1 MTELADHLDE
11 RRTVPPRGG
20 RSIALPEPTVLPEP
34 HTRTARHQ
42 ADLDNIPV
50 PLTPLVGREREIAA
64 VAEMMRRP
72 DMRLLTLTGPGG
84 VGKTRLAIAV
94 GAELRHDFAD
104 GVCFVALGRVSSP
117 DRVPFALAEALGLRE
132 DVGRPLMAVLRE
144 RLRGRGEMLLIL
156 DNVEHVVEA
165 ASQLADLLVSA
176 PNVHVLATS
185 RQLLRISGE
194 REYAVP
200 PLLLPEPLDP
210 PPPDQFTQY
219 EAVRLFVQRAEVART
234 DFTVTNETASVIAE
248 ICHRLDGLPLAIEL
262 AAARIRVMSP
272 DTLLARMGQR
282 LPLLVGGGR
291 DMPERQRTLRATISW
306 SFEALASDEQLLF
319 ERLSVFPGGFDESAA
334 AAVAIPP
341 LCLDPALQLLDRLTA
356 LADKSLLRRR
366 VDDQGESRFGM
377 LETIREFAL
386 DRLIERGEDGT
397 VRLAHA
403 TYFLDLAE
411 EAGSKLAGPEQ
422 QKWFLR
428 LKDEHDNF
436 RSALGWA
443 IAAGEAEIAQ
453 RIAAALWKFWGKGG
467 FQREARNW
475 MEQGLALPVETPAAV
490 RATAHHTLG
499 NIGLYLGDYDLAERQ
514 FRAGFDLR
522 QSTGDDRA
530 LAASFNGLGLVAF
543 YRGHYDEARQYHM
556 NAAERWRAVG
566 HEQGLGNSLSNL
578 GNISGALGEYEESR
592 CWHEQ
597 ALAARERIGDADA
610 AAYSRFNLGEDACNA
625 GRLVAAE
632 SFLQEALATFRAL
645 DDRLGVGYVLDVL
658 GRVALGRGALPE
670 AAERFTEAFA
680 LRHAAGDCRGQIEC
694 LEGIS
699 EMAVVL
705 GNPALAARLMAAA
718 AAHRTAIAV
727 PPKPVDQARHVRTGQ
742 EIRAAIPAEEFAS
755 ATAEGA
761 AYSLDEAASA
771 AAQVIAAARG
781 ISNSETDFA
790 AAELVPSTPFG
801 LTRREAEVLALLG
814 ARFSNKEI
822 AEILFVSPRTVGS
835 HVGEVLAKLGVR
847 NRREAAKMATLLGL
861 SPDPPDMST
870 FDSTGSTSGAA
881 NQ

>member
-1 MTELADHLDE
+1 MTELTDHLDE
-11 RRTVPPRGG
+11 RHAAPS
-20 RSIALPEPTVLPEP
+20 RSDRNIALPISTVLSAP
-34 HTRTARHQ
+34 HPRTVRQ
-42 ADLDNIPV
+42 SDDLDNIPV

-64 VAEMMRRP
+64 VAEMLRRSE
-72 DMRLLTLTGPGG
+72 MRLLTLTGPGG

-165 ASQLADLLVSA
+165 APELADLLVSA

-194 REYAVP
+194 HEYSVP

-210 PPPDQFTQY
+210 PPADQFTQY
-219 EAVRLFVQRAEVART
+219 EAVRLFVQRAEVACPG
-234 DFTVTNETASVIAE
+234 FKVTKETASVIAE

-282 LPLLVGGGR
+282 LPFLVGGGR
-291 DMPERQRTLRATISW
+291 DMPERQRTLRATIGW
-306 SFEALASDEQLLF
+306 SFEALAPEEQLLF

-334 AAVAIPP
+334 AAIAFPP
-341 LCLDPALQLLDRLTA
+341 LCLDPALQLLDRLTE

-366 VDDQGESRFGM
+366 VDDRGESCFVM

-386 DRLIERGEDGT
+386 DRLIERGEDGA

-403 TYFLDLAE
+403 LYFLDLAE

-422 QKWFLR
+422 QKWFWR
-428 LKDEHDNF
+428 LKVEHDNI

-443 IAAGEAEIAQ
+443 ITAGEAEIAQ
-453 RIAAALWKFWGKGG
+453 RIAAALWKFWGKRG
-467 FQREARNW
+467 FQREARSW
-475 MEQGLALPVETPAAV
+475 MEQSLALPVETPAAV
-490 RATAHHTLG
+490 RARTHHTLG
-499 NIGLYLGDYDLAERQ
+499 NIGLYLGDFDLAEHQ
-514 FRAGFDLR
+514 FRAGFELR
-522 QSTGDDRA
+522 RTLGDDHA

-543 YRGHYDEARQYHM
+543 YRGHYEDARRFHM
-556 NAAERWRAVG
+556 NAAERWRAAG
-566 HEQGLGNSLSNL
+566 DEQGLGNSLSNL
-578 GNISGALGEYEESR
+578 GNISSALGEYEESR

-610 AAYSRFNLGEDACNA
+610 AAYSRFNLGEDACNV
-625 GRLVAAE
+625 GSLEVAE
-632 SFLQEALATFRAL
+632 SLLQEALATFRAL
-645 DDRLGVGYVLDVL
+645 DDRLGVGYALDVL
-658 GRVALGRGALPE
+658 GRVALGRGRHAE

-699 EMAVVL
+699 EMAIAL

-718 AAHRTAIAV
+718 SAHRSAIAV
-727 PPKPVDQARHVRTGQ
+727 PPKPVDRARHVRIEQ
-742 EIRAAIPAEEFAS
+742 DIQAALAAEEYVT
-755 ATAEGA
+755 ATAEGSA
-761 AYSLDEAASA
+761 FSLDEAARA
-771 AAQVIAAARG
+771 AAQVIAAAHG
-781 ISNSETDFA
+781 IHHPGIDLA
-790 AAELVPSTPFG
+790 AAEHAPAAPFG

-835 HVGEVLAKLGVR
+835 HVGEVFAKLGVR

-861 SPDPPDMST
+861 APNSPDT
-870 FDSTGSTSGAA
+870 STSEST
-881 NQ
+881 